1 MKIISPND
9 CGNAPKKKVLN
20 ELIIAMAGRNIE
32 EVMPVLAE
40 DVSWQVAGGR
50 LLAGKEE
57 TAEFV
62 SAFPAIAELE
72 ILTIITHGKTAAAN
86 GRILTEK
93 GVLHEFCHVFLFVS
107 AGKHTIREITTYGSF
122 RQDGNPA
129 S

>member
-9 CGNAPKKKVLN
+9 CENAPKKKVLN

-32 EVMPVLAE
+32 EVMRVFAE
-40 DVSWQVAGGR
+40 DATWQVAGGR
-50 LLAGKEE
+50 KLSDKEE
-57 TAEFV
+57 IAEFV
-62 SAFPAIAELE
+62 SAFPEITELE

-107 AGKHTIREITTYGSF
+107 AGKNTIKEITTYGSLM
-122 RQDGNPA
+122 
-129 S
+129 